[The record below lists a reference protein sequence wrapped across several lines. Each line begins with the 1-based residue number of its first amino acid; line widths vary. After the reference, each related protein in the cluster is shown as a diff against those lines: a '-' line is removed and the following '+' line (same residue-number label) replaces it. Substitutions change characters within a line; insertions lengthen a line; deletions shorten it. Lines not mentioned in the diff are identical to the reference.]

1 MIINILPTPILK
13 KSNWRHAGALTKWV
27 LSARTLLIGLISIF
41 CLSGMAQTITGE
53 QKIIYTIT
61 DAGAK
66 LAEVSADNSSMHRTD
81 NSALV
86 IPASVTYEGV
96 PYTVTGM
103 AAGAFANTTIS
114 SIDIQAPIAAIPENA
129 FNGCSNMSS
138 ITIGGTVTSI
148 GDNAFFGCSKL
159 VAPQFPETVTSI
171 GASAFENCTSLGAL
185 VLPPNAALGDR
196 AFAGSDISSITFQ
209 TEKVKL
215 GTNLFDGVT
224 SLTKVIIPAWMKSVP
239 AYAFANEPDL
249 AEIDFTAV
257 TSGNLAIHEY
267 AVSNCP
273 LLAKVSFPDKINRI
287 NDNAFRSATSLTSV
301 KLPEMNYLGVGAF
314 RLSGITKIAKSDWPA
329 VNITT
334 IGALVFAETP
344 LSSIEFPDWM
354 TKVPNAICRNCVELA
369 SISFPEN
376 LTSIG
381 NFAFANHPMK
391 EDDPTLVNN
400 VLTEVH
406 IPETVTGI
414 GGYAFENNRGLTQLT
429 LHEGLEILDVACFLD
444 CRIKSVVIPST
455 IKELGH
461 AAFCGNSMES
471 VTMPSTL
478 SDGRTSIKFGTM
490 VFAGNSM
497 ETFYFPDWLTVIP
510 NSLLMNCGKL
520 GSVRFAPNTTD
531 IKAAAFQNAFKLSM
545 EGSLPETVTH
555 IGEEAFS
562 MGGWGLP
569 DGQFFINKLE
579 IGPDVQID
587 DKAFAYARIGAVEF
601 TSCDY
606 NIGNK
611 ILLGVTSIKSVSFP
625 DCMTEIPNGICMGWT
640 SLTTVKWPA
649 NLKSIGAQAF
659 RNCINLDLD
668 NGTEEGNVLDMTK
681 FPFNQ
686 VQEWGDFAF
695 SGSVNMEAETKRPD
709 GNTITKVIWPENG
722 KNAAGEDLII
732 GRGLFEGNGR
742 MTEGTIPAW
751 MDKIPA
757 RLYANCTKME
767 NIKWEQSD
775 RTGIELGDSCFM
787 ATGIH
792 NISWP
797 DVPAKIGNYAFRDC
811 KNAGDIMWPESKAEF
826 GKGVFKASG
835 IGGTVGVKPYITVL
849 PDETFEDCVNVK
861 EFNLPTVSAI
871 GKRAF
876 RNCTTAEKYKFK
888 SLQEV
893 PDSAFMN
900 NRKMT
905 VLNTPN
911 SVFSHVGVSGFE
923 GCSSMTQ
930 YYGKIDG
937 KTKLDA
943 RAFCG
948 NSNVTAFYGIPTD
961 LSAEGILAGCTT
973 LNSLI
978 FSANPNNNI
987 LAISVDCFDKDP
999 LLSASDFQIKMGAE
1013 DIAAYEGPDRGTDKG
1028 WLNVSRDMKYKLV
1041 EKGYGKLFNINELH
1055 EPKEGLNILGDIH
1068 SSFKPG
1074 DTYNKYSTMLR
1085 WEIVQSD
1092 LNIAG
1097 PTVYHLYRDNEEIA
1111 KIEIGVPTEVPS
1123 INDGNINTDEPAIA
1137 CDVKVTKADGT
1148 VVDLKET
1155 YGTIDYEVAEN
1166 TYREVYANQHS
1177 KLYFNKESSHRLGLN
1192 EALGARSW
1200 FVYVDEFDSPDLSS
1214 PGVPDRYV
1222 YTLRLD
1228 GGISYTVAEGS
1239 GSSSLATGVDNNSY
1253 ESPNPVTVHATMVVP
1268 SIDFDGYYTLEQIEA
1283 DTDHSLPL
1291 STPFNADGTLKVHY
1305 ALSNPAHVNH
1315 KIQKENGTT
1324 VPVVREITSYQI
1336 ASRTNPNDKAEWET
1350 ISINGDPGKA
1360 EGDMIVQSGAGAS
1373 EGSSFQIVTKTEGR
1387 GVFGS
1392 RIVSVPGLAH
1402 LNLTADDTSFRPADH
1417 PEHVGMENP
1426 AIFATDITLEPYDL
1440 DKIFYTGDERPS
1452 ESQHRIGVW
1461 RSMTITPSN
1470 SAAGV
1475 KALADEEEMELVHH
1489 SGTSPVVDTWA
1500 CNSCGAEQRYDGNW
1514 TYVDHAAVPNEWAED
1529 PVDISANYLVRL
1541 YMQPADDDSKWMV
1554 VEAKTSRSGKVDIG
1568 TGINNVNMDGPEVR
1582 YYNLQG
1588 QRLMKPAKGQ
1598 VVIRVDNNGSARV
1611 RM

>member
-1 MIINILPTPILK
+1 
-13 KSNWRHAGALTKWV
+13 
-27 LSARTLLIGLISIF
+27 
-41 CLSGMAQTITGE
+41 MAQTITGE

-61 DAGAK
+61 DAEAK

-86 IPASVTYEGV
+86 IPESVTYDGV
-96 PYTVTGM
+96 SYTVTSM

-114 SIDIQAPIAAIPENA
+114 SIDIQASIAEIPQNA
-129 FNGCSNMSS
+129 FSGCSNMS
-138 ITIGGTVTSI
+138 TVTMNAAVTTI
-148 GDNAFFGCSKL
+148 GDNAFFGCSRL
-159 VAPQFPETVTSI
+159 IAPQFPESVTSI

-185 VLPPNAALGDR
+185 VLPPKASLGDR

-209 TEKVKL
+209 TEKVNL

-224 SLTKVIIPAWMKSVP
+224 SLTKVIIPAWMESVP
-239 AYAFANEPDL
+239 AYAFANETDL

-257 TSGNLAIHEY
+257 TSGNLAVRDY

-273 LLAKVSFPDKINRI
+273 LLAKVSFPDKIRRI
-287 NDNAFRSATSLTSV
+287 NDYAFRSATSLTSV
-301 KLPEMNYLGVGAF
+301 KLPEMSYLGSGAF

-329 VNITT
+329 VNITI
-334 IGALVFAETP
+334 IGDLVFAETP

-369 SISFPEN
+369 SISFPDN

-381 NFAFANHPMK
+381 YNAFANHPMK
-391 EDDPTLVNN
+391 KDDPIPINN

-406 IPETVTGI
+406 IPETVTEI
-414 GGYAFENNRGLTQLT
+414 GSYAFENNRGLTQLT
-429 LHEGLEILDVACFLD
+429 LHEGLEILDNACFLD
-444 CRIKSVVIPST
+444 CRIKSIVIPST
-455 IKELGH
+455 IKKLGH
-461 AAFCGNSMES
+461 AAFCGNEMES

-478 SDGRTSIKFGTM
+478 SDGRTSIKFSTM
-490 VFAGNSM
+490 VFAGNPM

-510 NSLLMNCGKL
+510 SSFLMNCGKL
-520 GSVRFAPNTTD
+520 RSVRFAPNTTD
-531 IKAAAFQNAFKLSM
+531 IQAFAFQNAYMLSVG
-545 EGSLPETVTH
+545 GSLPETVTH
-555 IGEEAFS
+555 IGEEAFAR
-562 MGGWGLP
+562 GGLGLP
-569 DGQFFINKLE
+569 YDQFFINKLE

-587 DKAFAYARIGAVEF
+587 DKAFQYARIGALEF

-606 NIGNK
+606 NIGNM
-611 ILLGVTSIKSVSFP
+611 ILSGVTSIKSVSFP

-649 NLKSIGAQAF
+649 NLKSIGARAF

-732 GRGLFEGNGR
+732 GRGLFEGNGL

-757 RLYANCTKME
+757 RLYANCTKMGTV
-767 NIKWEQSD
+767 NWEQSD
-775 RTGIELGDSCFM
+775 RTSIELGDSCFM
-787 ATGIH
+787 ASGIH
-792 NISWP
+792 LITWP

-811 KNAGDIMWPESKAEF
+811 KNPGGIAWPESKAEL
-826 GKGVFKASG
+826 GKGVFKGSG
-835 IGGTVGVKPYITVL
+835 ILGTQGMPDYITEL

-861 EFNLPTVSAI
+861 EFYMSKVTAI

-876 RNCTTAEKYKFK
+876 RNCTSAETYKFE
-888 SLQEV
+888 SLREV

-900 NRKMT
+900 NCKMT
-905 VLNTPN
+905 TLNTPN
-911 SVFSHVGVSGFE
+911 SVFTHVGVSGFE

-930 YYGKIDG
+930 YYGKING
-937 KTKLDA
+937 STKLDA
-943 RAFCG
+943 RAFYG
-948 NSNVTAFYGIPTD
+948 NSSITAFYGIPTD
-961 LSAEGILAGCTT
+961 LSAESIFANCTK
-973 LNSLI
+973 LNSIL
-978 FSANPNNNI
+978 FSSGTVPK
-987 LAISVDCFDKDP
+987 LSISADCFADDP
-999 LLSASDFQIKMGAE
+999 LLGASDGRIRMEAPE
-1013 DIAAYEGPDRGTDKG
+1013 IIAYDGPDRGTDKG

-1055 EPKEGLNILGDIH
+1055 EPQGGMNILGDIH
-1068 SSFKPG
+1068 STFEPG
-1074 DTYNKYSTMLR
+1074 DTYNRYSTMLR

-1123 INDGNINTDEPAIA
+1123 IHDGNINTDEPAIA
-1137 CDVKVTKADGT
+1137 CDVTVTKADGT
-1148 VVDLKET
+1148 VVDLKEK

-1177 KLYFNKESSHRLGLN
+1177 KLYFNKGSSHRLGLN

-1200 FVYVDEFDSPDLSS
+1200 FVYVDEFDSPDLST

-1222 YTLRLD
+1222 YTLKLD
-1228 GGISYTVAEGS
+1228 GGVTFTAASGSS
-1239 GSSSLATGVDNNSY
+1239 GSSSLSTWVDDNSY
-1253 ESPNPVTVHATMVVP
+1253 ESPDPVTVHATMVEP

-1350 ISINGDPGKA
+1350 ISINGDPSKA

-1402 LNLTADDTSFRPADH
+1402 LNLTTDDPSFRVDYH
-1417 PEHVGMENP
+1417 PEHEWMETP
-1426 AIFATDITLEPYDL
+1426 GIVATDITLEPYDL
-1440 DKIFYTGDERPS
+1440 DKIFYIDDERPS

-1461 RSMTITPSN
+1461 RSMTIVPSN

-1475 KALADEEEMELVHH
+1475 KAQADEEEMELVHH

-1514 TYVDHAAVPNEWAED
+1514 TYVDHAAVPNEMVED
-1529 PVDISANYLVRL
+1529 PVDINANYLVRL
-1541 YMQPADDDSKWMV
+1541 YMQPADDDSRWMV
-1554 VEAKTSRSGKVDIG
+1554 VEAKTSRAGNMDIG

-1598 VVIRVDNNGSARV
+1598 IVIRVDNNGSSRV